1 MALNAGDHVGPY
13 EVLGSLGA
21 GGMGEVYRARDPRLG
36 RAVAIKVL
44 PAGVSADA
52 SRRHRFE
59 HEARTT
65 GLLNHPNILVVY
77 DVGDHEGAPYLVTEL
92 LEGETLRERLR
103 AGAIPARKAVD
114 CALQA
119 AHGLAA
125 AHDKAVVHRD
135 LKPENL
141 FVTKDG
147 VVKILDF
154 GLALQAVVT
163 DDKDTRSPT
172 LTRDTAPGVV
182 LGTVGY
188 MSPEQ
193 ARGETADHRSDIF
206 SLGAVLYELLTG
218 RRAFHGDTAVE
229 TLNAILKQEPEEFAP
244 ELKVPPGLDRVVRH
258 CLEKKRED
266 RFQSARDVAFA
277 LEAVGSGSQ
286 SVAAAVAPPRRRQWL
301 RVLAAVAGA
310 AAFTALGLLAGR
322 PLWEKPQP
330 TFKQL
335 TFRRGVADFAR
346 FAPDGRTV
354 IYGAAWDG
362 QPTELFMTRTDSPE
376 SRPLG
381 LRFAKVL
388 SVSADGRMAV
398 LLDPSRKGIFFGWGT
413 LAEVP
418 LAGGAPREILENV
431 RGAEW
436 TPDGRELCVV
446 SQTSEGS
453 RIELPPGQAF
463 YLSSAAVISFLRLSP
478 SGSQVAFVEDGEL
491 VVVDRVTR
499 ERRVLVEKPPSNL
512 YGLAWAPDGREVWYT
527 AGPTTGARD
536 ILAVD
541 LRGHQRV
548 VYRSAGVLSLLDTRP
563 DGRALLHRAYDWV
576 GLAVR
581 FPGETAERDLT
592 VFGGSEVAGISA
604 DGRSVLLHNETLGS
618 GDPVGG
624 RVSYIRRQDEPDTIR
639 IADGRGEDLSPDGGS
654 ALVLRDGGLY
664 EVPVG
669 AGVPRRID
677 LGGVVPLGVGGIPV
691 AAARFVPPDATRIV
705 VLGTREGSGA
715 LLWLL
720 PRGGGSARAL
730 GPEVRSAPRGL
741 AVGPR
746 FVAMMFVRGAVTLVP
761 LDGGATRE
769 VGGLSRSLLPA
780 SFNSEDGSLFL
791 YESQG
796 CELETLDLATER
808 VRPFQ
813 KIGPSDRTNLVN
825 CTPVIPSSNGRAYA
839 YTYTRVQADVIL
851 AEGLR

>member
-1 MALNAGDHVGPY
+1 MALHAGDHVGPY

-44 PAGVSADA
+44 PESVSADA

-114 CALQA
+114 YALQA

-154 GLALQAVVT
+154 GLALQAVVAEGE
-163 DDKDTRSPT
+163 DTRSPT
-172 LTRDTAPGVV
+172 LTRETGPGVV

-206 SLGAVLYELLTG
+206 ALGAVLYEMLTG

-229 TLNAILKQEPEEFAP
+229 TLNAILKQEPGEFAP
-244 ELKVPPGLDRVVRH
+244 ELKVPPSLDRVVRH

-277 LEAVGSGSQ
+277 LEALGSGSQ
-286 SVAAAVAPPRRRQWL
+286 SVATAAATVPRGRWLPVVAA
-301 RVLAAVAGA
+301 LAAAG
-310 AAFTALGLLAGR
+310 AFTALGVLAGR

-330 TFKQL
+330 TFRQL
-335 TFRRGVADFAR
+335 TFRRGFADYAR

-354 IYGAAWDG
+354 VYGAAWDG

-381 LRFAKVL
+381 VKFAKVL

-398 LLDPSRKGIFFGWGT
+398 LLDPARRGGFFGWGT

-418 LAGGAPREILENV
+418 LTGGVPREILESV
-431 RGAEW
+431 VGAEW
-436 TPDGRELCVV
+436 TPDGRELCVAH
-446 SQTSEGS
+446 QTREGG
-453 RIELPPGQAF
+453 RIELPPGQVLYA
-463 YLSSAAVISFLRLSP
+463 SSSGVPDFLRLAP
-478 SGSQVAFVEDGEL
+478 TGSHVAFREGGQI
-491 VVVDRVTR
+491 VVVDRATK
-499 ERRVLVEKPPSNL
+499 ERRVLVEKPPANL
-512 YGLAWAPDGREVWYT
+512 YGLAWSPDGREVWYT
-527 AGPTTGARD
+527 AGLTVGARD

-541 LRGHQRV
+541 LRGRRRV
-548 VYRSAGVLSLLDTRP
+548 VYRSAGVVSLLDTRP
-563 DGRALLHRAYDWV
+563 DGRALLHRAYDWL
-576 GLAVR
+576 GLAAR
-581 FPGETAERDLT
+581 FPGEAADRELT
-592 VFGGSEVAGISA
+592 VFGGSQVAGISA
-604 DGRSVLLHNETLGS
+604 DGRTVLLHNTSGGG

-624 RVSYIRRQDEPDTIR
+624 RVSHIRRRGEPDPIR

-654 ALVLRDGGLY
+654 ALLLRNDGLY
-664 EVPVG
+664 DVPVG

-677 LGGVVPLGVGGIPV
+677 LGGTEPLG
-691 AAARFVPPDATRIV
+691 ARFVPPDATRIV
-705 VLGTREGSGA
+705 VLGRREGSGA
-715 LLWLL
+715 WFWLV
-720 PRGGGSARAL
+720 PRAGGPGRTL
-730 GPEVRSAPRGL
+730 GPESRARPGRL

-746 FVAMMFVRGAVTLVP
+746 FVAAKFVREAVTLMP
-761 LDGGATRE
+761 LDGGPARE
-769 VGGLSRSLLPA
+769 VGGLSPTLVPT

-791 YESQG
+791 YEPQS
-796 CELETLDLATER
+796 CELETLDLTTGR
-808 VRPFQ
+808 VRLFR
-813 KIGPSDRTNLVN
+813 KIGPADRTGLVA
-825 CTPVIPSSNGRAYA
+825 CGPVVPSSDGRAYA
-839 YTYTRVQADVIL
+839 YTYNRVQADVIL